1 MNKENTIKIDE
12 RVSNKMIVV
21 DTEAETDDLER
32 KKFFEDLNRAVDR
45 SEDDIKHGRMH
56 DAKEVFKELR
66 KNMAINNY
74 YISFTANAKEELM
87 ENMNI

>member
-32 KKFFEDLNRAVDR
+32 KKFFEDLNKALDR
-45 SEDDIKHGRMH
+45 SEDDIKHVRVR
-56 DAKEVFKELR
+56 DAKVVFKEIR
-66 KNMAINNY
+66 ERYGIK
-74 YISFTANAKEELM
+74 
-87 ENMNI
+87 

>member
-32 KKFFEDLNRAVDR
+32 KKFFEDLNKALDR
-45 SEDDIKHGRMH
+45 SEDNIKHGRVR
-56 DAKEVFKELR
+56 DAKVVFKEIR
-66 KNMAINNY
+66 ERYGIK
-74 YISFTANAKEELM
+74 
-87 ENMNI
+87 

>member
-32 KKFFEDLNRAVDR
+32 KKFFEDLNKALDR
-45 SEDDIKHGRMH
+45 SEDDIKHGRVR
-56 DAKEVFKELR
+56 DAKVVFKEIR
-66 KNMAINNY
+66 
-74 YISFTANAKEELM
+74 ER
-87 ENMNI
+87 

>member
-32 KKFFEDLNRAVDR
+32 KKFFEDLNKALDR
-45 SEDDIKHGRMH
+45 SEDDIKHGRVR
-56 DAKEVFKELR
+56 DARVVFKEL
-66 KNMAINNY
+66 
-74 YISFTANAKEELM
+74 KEKYG
-87 ENMNI
+87 IK

>member
-32 KKFFEDLNRAVDR
+32 KKFFEDLNKALDR
-45 SEDDIKHGRMH
+45 SEDDISQFTFQFQQM
-56 DAKEVFKELR
+56 VF
-66 KNMAINNY
+66 M
-74 YISFTANAKEELM
+74 F
-87 ENMNI
+87 